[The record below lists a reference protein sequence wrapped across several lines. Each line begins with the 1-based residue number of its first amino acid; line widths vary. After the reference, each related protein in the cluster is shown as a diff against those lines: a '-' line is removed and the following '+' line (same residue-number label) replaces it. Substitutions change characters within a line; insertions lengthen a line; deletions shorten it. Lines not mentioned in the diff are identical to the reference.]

1 MEVDIR
7 RIANALGVTARTA
20 CRRAARE
27 SWPYRMSALRE
38 ARGDQSHRYA
48 RRSRTRHRLYPV
60 ERLPA
65 DVREALGS

>member
-7 RIANALGVTARTA
+7 RIAKALGVAARTA
-20 CRRAARE
+20 HRRAARE
-27 SWPYRMSALRE
+27 GRLYRMSAIRE
-38 ARGDQSHRYA
+38 ARGDQPHSYA

-60 ERLPA
+60 DRLPA